1 MIVAS
6 DQENGV
12 EMSLIPEVLA
22 GIEMITEQIEMEH
35 GILTDQ
41 ERKFI
46 VIAYAA
52 GWENG
57 AEYM

>member
-1 MIVAS
+1 
-6 DQENGV
+6 
-12 EMSLIPEVLA
+12 MSLIPEVLA